1 MSAQKLATLRQR
13 GEFSLA
19 PVLVIFGRG
28 QDTNTEAF
36 FAETGLEPDEVH
48 FIEPNDFLRIT
59 NGSFPVILVM
69 NGMTVESAFNYRNL
83 H

>member
-1 MSAQKLATLRQR
+1 
-13 GEFSLA
+13 
-19 PVLVIFGRG
+19 
-28 QDTNTEAF
+28 
-36 FAETGLEPDEVH
+36 VH

-69 NGMTVESAFNYRNL
+69 DGTTVESAFNYRNL